1 LGLNLTGADTV
12 IFVEHDWNP
21 QKDMQAMDRAHR
33 LGQKRVVNVYRLI
46 TRDTLEEKIMG
57 LQQFKLNIANTVVNQ
72 ENTVG
77 LSGMGGDQIIDLFN
91 TSEPETDKKKQKE
104 KSTPGIPSSIAGIST
119 KVLEELNSLS
129 NNSAEEYEKE
139 FDVQKFMQKLHSK

>member
-1 LGLNLTGADTV
+1 MNLTGADTV

-91 TSEPETDKKKQKE
+91 TNEPETDKKKQKE

-139 FDVQKFMQKLHSK
+139 FDVQKFIQKLHSK